1 MKPQRTLQLQRGARR
16 ASSGAPALKAVQEER
31 GGAQLGAHVPARTHP
46 VPLGWC
52 RSGPD
57 PGSLRHHRKS
67 SGEPPGPPG
76 PRRDLRATPA
86 HLEGRNPFWSPT
98 CAGTLG
104 YFPSLPPPPHRPA
117 PLGPHPPRRFG
128 LPRRV
133 PCLLP
138 PLTPAPGPFRTSRTA
153 FAAPLRPPPRPGR
166 DLHSRS
172 GCTWPR
178 RGCAGAAW
186 LPPTGT
192 ASPSAA

>member
-1 MKPQRTLQLQRGARR
+1 MKPQTLQLQSGARR
-16 ASSGAPALKAVQEER
+16 ASSGAPALKAVKEGR
-31 GGAQLGAHVPARTHP
+31 GGAQVGAHVPARPHP
-46 VPLGWC
+46 VPLRWC

-67 SGEPPGPPG
+67 SGEPPEPPG

-86 HLEGRNPFWSPT
+86 HLEGRNPFFWSPT
-98 CAGTLG
+98 CTGTLG
-104 YFPSLPPPPHRPA
+104 YLPSLPPPPNRPA
-117 PLGPHPPRRFG
+117 PLGPTHHASSASPAASPVFFPP
-128 LPRRV
+128 P
-133 PCLLP
+133 
-138 PLTPAPGPFRTSRTA
+138 TPVPGPFRTSRTA

-172 GCTWPR
+172 GCTWPQ